1 MPKDDLTYAD
11 NSPLKAE
18 MKKPAIKYVK
28 YHSYGL
34 KKLKRNMICYLVL
47 PTDTQHMTITPLLLL
62 GVMEKP
68 ISLLLFI
75 YQEFFFKMKSV

>member
-34 KKLKRNMICYLVL
+34 KKLKRNKLNR
-47 PTDTQHMTITPLLLL
+47 
-62 GVMEKP
+62 
-68 ISLLLFI
+68 
-75 YQEFFFKMKSV
+75 